1 MHNFAYIR
9 HALAARPPHLLSD
22 PQRSLSAVAL
32 ILGEEHSEPQILFI
46 RRASRHDDPWS
57 GDLAFPGGR
66 IEATDRNA
74 QAAAERE
81 VREEIGLHLQTEQ
94 FVGRLDDIAGA
105 HLPVIVSCFVYQ
117 IGHPV
122 TLTLSDEVAQTFWI
136 PLSRIADARRHGPAT
151 VSFNGQTF
159 SRPAID
165 LLGPGHRVL
174 WGITYRLVMNFLD
187 RLSHLPGSRSVQRNG
202 AP

>member
-1 MHNFAYIR
+1 MHNFASIKR
-9 HALAARPPHLLSD
+9 ALAARPPQILSD
-22 PQRSLSAVAL
+22 SQRALSAVAL
-32 ILGEEHSEPQILFI
+32 ILREEPEEPQMLFI

-66 IEATDRNA
+66 IEAADRHA

-81 VREEIGLHLQTEQ
+81 VREEIGLHLQADQ
-94 FVGRLDDIAGA
+94 FIGRLDDIAGA

-117 IGHPV
+117 IRNPSP
-122 TLTLSDEVAQTFWI
+122 LSLSDEVAQTFWI
-136 PLSRIADARRHGPAT
+136 PLSRIADARRHGPAA

-187 RLSHLPGSRSVQRNG
+187 CLSHTPGSRSVHRHG
-202 AP
+202 AS

>member
-1 MHNFAYIR
+1 MHTFAHIR
-9 HALAARPPHLLSD
+9 RALAARPPQILSD

-32 ILGEEHSEPQILFI
+32 ILREEHPEPQMLFI
-46 RRASRHDDPWS
+46 RRASRRDDPWS

-66 IEATDRNA
+66 IEATDHHA

-81 VREEIGLHLQTEQ
+81 VREEIGLHLRDEQ
-94 FVGRLDDIAGA
+94 CIGQLDDISGT

-117 IGHPV
+117 IPNPAP
-122 TLTLSDEVAQTFWI
+122 LTLSDEVEQTFWI
-136 PLSRIADARRHGPAT
+136 PLSRIIDTRHHGPAM

-187 RLSHLPGSRSVQRNG
+187 HMGHPPFRNPTTQRV